1 MYINKFG
8 LYEDIVNNL
17 IKGNAYKNNDVFKR
31 FYNTDKTVIAMD
43 YTLPAG
49 ITIEEHFHDWIE
61 ITLVV
66 KGEQHITVGDVTYIL
81 TDGDFMMIDYNEIH
95 SSCTIKPT
103 DKLTIQFKNG
113 YIEKMIPSFSSSDI
127 FCNTSAIKDSFD
139 QQSYLTII
147 ELYCFMFRSFAK
159 CSLNPEADFYGF
171 FYLFFYTV
179 MKYCES
185 NSIKEKERVTQN
197 IYIAQILS
205 YINRHYNEPISLD
218 RLADALHLTP
228 QYISKIIKENI
239 GQGFKEYLVELRLE
253 HAKTLI
259 KTTNKTLL
267 SIGEECGFPNNKSF
281 INYFKQEF
289 GVTPSQYKRQINTL

>member
-1 MYINKFG
+1 
-8 LYEDIVNNL
+8 
-17 IKGNAYKNNDVFKR
+17 
-31 FYNTDKTVIAMD
+31 
-43 YTLPAG
+43 
-49 ITIEEHFHDWIE
+49 
-61 ITLVV
+61 
-66 KGEQHITVGDVTYIL
+66 
-81 TDGDFMMIDYNEIH
+81 
-95 SSCTIKPT
+95 
-103 DKLTIQFKNG
+103 
-113 YIEKMIPSFSSSDI
+113 
-127 FCNTSAIKDSFD
+127 
-139 QQSYLTII
+139 
-147 ELYCFMFRSFAK
+147 
-159 CSLNPEADFYGF
+159 
-171 FYLFFYTV
+171 

-281 INYFKQEF
+281 INYFKQGF
-289 GVTPSQYKRQINTL
+289 GVTPSQYK